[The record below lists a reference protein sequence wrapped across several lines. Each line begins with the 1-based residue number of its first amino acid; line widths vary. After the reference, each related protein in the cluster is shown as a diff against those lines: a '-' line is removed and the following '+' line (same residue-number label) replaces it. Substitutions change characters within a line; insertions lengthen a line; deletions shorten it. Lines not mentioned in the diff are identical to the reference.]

1 MPSQNFTYSPTIRM
15 EHMISKFQC
24 VPFFYPDVPASFY
37 SDHHILGQNESIFC
51 NIDQLVKVRIKM
63 MMVMMVMMMMMMM
76 SRCPA
81 ILTSSAQ
88 WASTVTRDS

>member
-1 MPSQNFTYSPTIRM
+1 M

-63 MMVMMVMMMMMMM
+63 ITMMMMMMM

-81 ILTSSAQ
+81 ILTSSAR

>member
-1 MPSQNFTYSPTIRM
+1 M

-51 NIDQLVKVRIKM
+51 NIDQLVKVSIKM
-63 MMVMMVMMMMMMM
+63 MMIMMMMMM

-88 WASTVTRDS
+88 WASTVTKDS

>member
-1 MPSQNFTYSPTIRM
+1 M

-51 NIDQLVKVRIKM
+51 NIDQLVKVRIM
-63 MMVMMVMMMMMMM
+63 MMMMMIMMMMM

>member
-1 MPSQNFTYSPTIRM
+1 M

-51 NIDQLVKVRIKM
+51 NIDQLVKVRIR
-63 MMVMMVMMMMMMM
+63 MMMMMIMM
-76 SRCPA
+76 MIIVSRCPV
-81 ILTSSAQ
+81 ILTSSAR

>member
-1 MPSQNFTYSPTIRM
+1 M

-51 NIDQLVKVRIKM
+51 NIDQLVKVRIRM
-63 MMVMMVMMMMMMM
+63 MMIVMMMIMMM

>member
-1 MPSQNFTYSPTIRM
+1 M

-63 MMVMMVMMMMMMM
+63 MMMMMMMMM

>member
-1 MPSQNFTYSPTIRM
+1 M

-63 MMVMMVMMMMMMM
+63 MMVMMIMMM

>member
-1 MPSQNFTYSPTIRM
+1 M

-51 NIDQLVKVRIKM
+51 NIDQLVKVGIKM
-63 MMVMMVMMMMMMM
+63 ITMMMMMM
-76 SRCPA
+76 R
-81 ILTSSAQ
+81 
-88 WASTVTRDS
+88 

>member
-1 MPSQNFTYSPTIRM
+1 MNLTTFFRM

-51 NIDQLVKVRIKM
+51 NIDQLVKVRI
-63 MMVMMVMMMMMMM
+63 MMMMIMMM
-76 SRCPA
+76 IIVSRCPV
-81 ILTSSAQ
+81 ILTSSAR
-88 WASTVTRDS
+88 WGSTVTRDS

>member
-1 MPSQNFTYSPTIRM
+1 M

-51 NIDQLVKVRIKM
+51 NIDQLVKVSIKM
-63 MMVMMVMMMMMMM
+63 MMVMMMMMIMMMMM

>member
-1 MPSQNFTYSPTIRM
+1 M

-37 SDHHILGQNESIFC
+37 SDHHILGHNESIFC
-51 NIDQLVKVRIKM
+51 NIDQLVKVRIT
-63 MMVMMVMMMMMMM
+63 MMMMMMM
-76 SRCPA
+76 MMIVLPRCPG
-81 ILTSSAQ
+81 ILTSSAR